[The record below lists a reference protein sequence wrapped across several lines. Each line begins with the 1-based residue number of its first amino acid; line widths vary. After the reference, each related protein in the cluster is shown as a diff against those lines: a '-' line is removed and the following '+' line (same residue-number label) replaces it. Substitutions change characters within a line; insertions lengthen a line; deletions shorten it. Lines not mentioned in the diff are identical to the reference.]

1 MHYIYE
7 VEDNIISGRFIG
19 DGDFHSILSTY
30 LQTISSMELEI
41 KKLKED
47 YLLVKRQYSA
57 LRQEG
62 DNEAIATIELQSQ
75 LQVRN

>member
-1 MHYIYE
+1 M
-7 VEDNIISGRFIG
+7 DQDDFFT

-47 YLLVKRQYSA
+47 YLLVKRQYSV